1 MHAPRRVFANVAA
14 RLASQAQQDQI
25 ITSQETV
32 ATLSAALKAA
42 CRRLYSIQIK
52 GKEREVKLCQLI
64 WQRNEDMTA
73 LADFDATL
81 EPRHATL
88 RLSYRAMEIILDS
101 ARSSLSHGRDKS
113 AELVIEDTKTSRLHC
128 RVERRVNK
136 FVLVDRSTN
145 GTYVTFQGDPEVVLK
160 REELALRGHG
170 WIALGLPRADTAEL
184 VEFFCDG

>member
-1 MHAPRRVFANVAA
+1 M
-14 RLASQAQQDQI
+14 
-25 ITSQETV
+25 
-32 ATLSAALKAA
+32 
-42 CRRLYSIQIK
+42 
-52 GKEREVKLCQLI
+52 KLCQLT
-64 WQRNEDMTA
+64 WQPNEDMTA

-88 RLSYRAMEIILDS
+88 RVSYRAMEIILDS
-101 ARSSLSHGRDKS
+101 ARGSLSLGRDKS
-113 AELVIEDTKTSRLHC
+113 AELVIEDTKTLRLHC
-128 RVERRVNK
+128 RVECRVNK

-184 VEFFCDG
+184 VEFFCEGWKNHITSAASPDSQREDQRGGNWGARRSGVRCGNKRGDDRRWVGTVGELRVRAN